1 MEEKAVGEGHA
12 RGHLQQ
18 SRAIAVQLL
27 VTSLPPL
34 PPLQPPLLLLL
45 LGEEVQLT
53 RGVADDVASRPGGRG
68 GGG

>member
-1 MEEKAVGEGHA
+1 
-12 RGHLQQ
+12 LQQ

-27 VTSLPPL
+27 VTSLPLLLLLPPL

-53 RGVADDVASRPGGRG
+53 RGVADDVASRPGGG
-68 GGG
+68 GG